1 MGKHEVRK
9 TFSWDVF
16 LPDDWT
22 ADDPVHFLPRDG
34 SAHFVDEECPCE
46 PVYQLVDG
54 ADVFMYKHRAEIET
68 ETVPTHL
75 PPEL

>member
-16 LPDDWT
+16 LPDDWRFD
-22 ADDPVHFLPRDG
+22 APLHFLPMDG
-34 SAHFVDEECPCE
+34 SAHFIDEGCPCE
-46 PVYQLVDG
+46 PALQEVEG
-54 ADVFMYKHRAEIET
+54 SDVFMYKHRAEIET
-68 ETVPTHL
+68 ETVPTYL

>member
-1 MGKHEVRK
+1 VGKHETRK

-22 ADDPVHFLPRDG
+22 VDDPVHFLPRDG
-34 SAHFVDEECPCE
+34 SAHFVDADCPCNPILQE
-46 PVYQLVDG
+46 VEGGEVL
-54 ADVFMYKHRAEIET
+54 MYKHRAEIEN
-68 ETVPTHL
+68 ESVPTHL